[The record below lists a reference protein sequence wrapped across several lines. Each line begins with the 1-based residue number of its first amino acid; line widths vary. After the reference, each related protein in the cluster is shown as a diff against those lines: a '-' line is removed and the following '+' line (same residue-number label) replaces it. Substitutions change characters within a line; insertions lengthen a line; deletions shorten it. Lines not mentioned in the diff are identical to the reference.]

1 MVDIILIFLIMISAL
16 FTGLLIYECTVDR
29 HDSDIITYSD
39 ITTYGA
45 VSTDRGSSDVEPSN

>member
-1 MVDIILIFLIMISAL
+1 MISAL